1 VYEGSW
7 QILGWPKI
15 AAIITTE
22 IGHCC
27 ANGIVPATQRILR
40 DHKERQNGI
49 LLEHR

>member
-7 QILGWPKI
+7 QVLGWTKI

-27 ANGIVPATQRILR
+27 ANRIVPAAQRIVR
-40 DHKERQNGI
+40 DHKERQNVI
-49 LLEHR
+49 LVERR